1 MFPSSSSVTS
11 QARSSVLLRLPDAWI
26 ERLFQKFE
34 DMYGAKWSAQ
44 YGDFPRDRVKET
56 WAEGL
61 AGFSDKGEAIGKA
74 LNAQSSSPYAPTL
87 PEFLNLCREAARRM
101 VPDVPRLDIKY
112 DAGKAKRFADEL
124 AEVVNSAN
132 RGSDSRFWAAHP
144 KGHMAFDYIR
154 GAASNNQAVFKPC
167 IDHLIAE
174 GRVSDDGKHL
184 LEKYTG
190 NGAWEK
196 A

>member
-1 MFPSSSSVTS
+1 VSHS
-11 QARSSVLLRLPDAWI
+11 LPDAWI

-34 DMYGAKWSAQ
+34 DFYGAKWSAQ

-61 AGFSDKGEAIGKA
+61 AGFSDKGEAIAKA
-74 LNAQSSSPYAPTL
+74 LNTQSSSPYAPTL
-87 PEFLNLCREAARRM
+87 PEFLNLCREAARRI

-112 DAGKAKRFADEL
+112 DASKAKRFADEL
-124 AEVVNSAN
+124 ADVVNSAN
-132 RGSDSRFWAAHP
+132 RGSDPRFWATHP
-144 KGHMAFDYIR
+144 KSHLAFDYIR
-154 GAASNNQAVFKPC
+154 GAAANNPVVFKPC

-174 GRVSDDGKHL
+174 GRVSEDGKHL
-184 LEKYTG
+184 IEKYTG